1 LITNCIGTVYVQKIR
16 LFYSHRSDIV
26 VFHLC
31 VSLVR
36 FEGSGTGD
44 IHGDMDSV
52 NFYLW
57 NLLQAVRIDEQEK
70 MSFDLIYPAIVI
82 FSLLVVGLVLTVME
96 FKNLSEPKED
106 KRQR

>member
-1 LITNCIGTVYVQKIR
+1 
-16 LFYSHRSDIV
+16 
-26 VFHLC
+26 
-31 VSLVR
+31 
-36 FEGSGTGD
+36 
-44 IHGDMDSV
+44 MDSV
-52 NFYLW
+52 NFYLR